1 MSKQVASDKRN
12 LQERLDQVSLLRND
26 ELYGFHLTMP
36 YLLVACQVSVHQ
48 RSCLGYVPV
57 VIHTRIGMKNS
68 WLQLATVN
76 NCCYIPLYI
85 TPHHTTPHHTTPHH
99 LH

>member
-12 LQERLDQVSLLRND
+12 LQERLDQVSLLRNE

-48 RSCLGYVPV
+48 PSCIGFVPV
-57 VIHTRIGMKNS
+57 VTHTRIGINNS

-76 NCCYIPLYI
+76 NSCYISHHTTP
-85 TPHHTTPHHTTPHH
+85 PHHTTPHHTICID
-99 LH
+99 